1 MADDPTHDVSLTE
14 MIHQLMPLCELL
26 GIVAVSGDRTEVVL
40 RGSWTADRCT
50 VGGLLHG
57 GYLMALAD
65 SAGAACASFHLPA
78 GASTSTVSSSTNFLR
93 AVRAG
98 TVTARSTPVRVG
110 RSTIVVQTDV
120 CRDDGE
126 LVVRTT
132 QTQAVL
138 GERVPSAA

>member
-1 MADDPTHDVSLTE
+1 MADDLTLDDSLTAL
-14 MIHQLMPLCELL
+14 IHQLMPLCELL

-40 RGSWTADRCT
+40 RGSWAADRCT

-65 SAGAACASFHLPA
+65 AAGAACASYHLPA
-78 GASTSTVSSSTNFLR
+78 GASTTTVNSATNFVR
-93 AVRAG
+93 AVRSG
-98 TVTARSTPVRVG
+98 SVTARSVPVHVG

-138 GERVPSAA
+138 GAP